1 MRGIS
6 SRQPFTEYMV
16 TSLCIKFGPNLALYC
31 FSHRQVSWSACLHS
45 KADQQHLLQFHLR
58 DREAQRGGGAAGDLR
73 FNHQRLCLALE
84 GGAQDLSTQGKLAPG
99 VLNITF
105 LCYISHFQVLLPL
118 HKVRSL
124 SVYHPQLAY
133 CVVQFLEKDP
143 SLTEPVIMSLLR

>member
-1 MRGIS
+1 MKGIS

-16 TSLCIKFGPNLALYC
+16 SSLCVKFGPALALYC
-31 FSHRQVSWSACLHS
+31 FSHRQVSRSACLYS

-58 DREAQRGGGAAGDLR
+58 DRETQRGGGAAGDLR

-84 GGAQDLSTQGKLAPG
+84 GGAQDLSTQSKLALR
-99 VLNITF
+99 VLNITSP
-105 LCYISHFQVLLPL
+105 CHISLFQVLLPL

>member
-1 MRGIS
+1 
-6 SRQPFTEYMV
+6 MV
-16 TSLCIKFGPNLALYC
+16 SSLCIKFGPNLALNC

-45 KADQQHLLQFHLR
+45 KADQQYLLQFHLR
-58 DREAQRGGGAAGDLR
+58 DRETQRGGGAAGDLR

-105 LCYISHFQVLLPL
+105 SSYISLFQVLLPL

>member
-1 MRGIS
+1 
-6 SRQPFTEYMV
+6 MV
-16 TSLCIKFGPNLALYC
+16 SSLCIKFGPNLALNC

-45 KADQQHLLQFHLR
+45 KADQQHFLQFHLR
-58 DREAQRGGGAAGDLR
+58 DRETQRGGGAAGDLR

-84 GGAQDLSTQGKLAPG
+84 GGAQDLSTQGKL
-99 VLNITF
+99 LNITF
-105 LCYISHFQVLLPL
+105 PCYISLFQVLLPL